1 MTDNEIDARCDALE
15 GGSPAT
21 PTEARIQAL
30 LEKYVDVGADGGF
43 ADYGHIMVPLAAE
56 LDASYAAQGRLESEN
71 ITLRVELGKA
81 RDALEQLVLAANKWR
96 SLSEDAQIDAE
107 ISSEARKRRS

>member
-1 MTDNEIDARCDALE
+1 MRMEE
-15 GGSPAT
+15 
-21 PTEARIQAL
+21 TEKRIQAL
-30 LEKYVDVGADGGF
+30 IDEGHGWPVGKPGKTAKT
-43 ADYGHIMVPLAAE
+43 IAAE

-96 SLSEDAQIDAE
+96 SLPEDAQIDAE
-107 ISSEARKRRS
+107 IAAEARKRRS